1 MVIKYKN
8 YIGVLILAE
17 QIKGSKFY
25 FKISDTDDVKI
36 SFIANMEEI
45 RIVNCPGNM
54 SILSEILNK

>member
-8 YIGVLILAE
+8 YIGVLVFAE
-17 QIKGSKFY
+17 QIKGSQFY
-25 FKISDTDDVKI
+25 FKISDTDDIKI

-45 RIVNCPGNM
+45 RIVNCPGNT